1 MALNF
6 GKKIEAITQAV
17 TTIDV
22 SDESLMESIEQVAA
36 ASEALYEAQADGAVI
51 CQVLDNLGLAAQAIA
66 KGGLSKQVI
75 GAFNSEGELSAV
87 CGMENLTVEGLEKLA
102 EADVKALEA
111 KYTAG
116 VEGQMAE
123 YWNKLVAWLK
133 NLWVKIVEWAK
144 NIMTNYARYA
154 NQLEAINKTLTADKF
169 NADATVSAHK
179 KSVLD
184 QAVKGAD
191 NVAKQLSAAAQ
202 TFKQTGSTGEGAA
215 AATQTSINRWQK
227 NGLDQVEAFT
237 GAEATEGTLK
247 SLGYGSLSDVQN
259 QINTY
264 IKWVKS
270 SGSAG
275 FGKASKDFTD
285 GLQALVKE
293 AGNAGKLEGEAAAKA
308 KEAINAKRAM
318 VVEYLAAIRKIAGCF
333 QKAGGELLK
342 VAKACQTKAAK

>member
-6 GKKIEAITQAV
+6 GKKIEVITQAV
-17 TTIDV
+17 ATC
-22 SDESLMESIEQVAA
+22 SDESLMESVEQVAA

-133 NLWVKIVEWAK
+133 NMWTKIVEWAK

-179 KSVLD
+179 KDVLD
-184 QAVKGAD
+184 KAVRGAD
-191 NVAKQLSAAAQ
+191 NVAKNLSSAAQA
-202 TFKQTGSTGEGAA
+202 FKQSGSTGEGVA
-215 AATQTSINRWQK
+215 AATHRAVGK
-227 NGLDQVEAFT
+227 DMADVEAFT
-237 GAEATEGTLK
+237 SSEATEGTLK
-247 SLGYGSLSDVQN
+247 SLGYGGLSDVQN
-259 QINTY
+259 QINAY
-264 IKWVKS
+264 VKWVRS

-285 GLQALVKE
+285 GLQVLIKE

-308 KEAINAKRAM
+308 KEAVNAKRAA
-318 VVEYLAAIRKIAGCF
+318 VVEYLAAIRKVAACF
-333 QKAGGELLK
+333 QKTGGELLK
-342 VAKACQTKAAK
+342 IAKACQTKAAK

>member
-6 GKKIEAITQAV
+6 GKKIDAIRTNV
-17 TTIDV
+17 TAAGCTDAAM
-22 SDESLMESIEQVAA
+22 MESIEQVAA
-36 ASEALYEAQADGAVI
+36 ASEALYEAQADGALI
-51 CQVLDNLGLAAQAIA
+51 CQVLDNLGLASQALA

-75 GAFNSEGELSAV
+75 GAFNSENELSDV
-87 CGMENLTVEGLEKLA
+87 CGQEALTVEGLEALG

-111 KYTAG
+111 KYVAG
-116 VEGQMAE
+116 LEGQMAE
-123 YWNKLVAWLK
+123 YWNKLIAWLK

-154 NQLEAINKTLTADKF
+154 NQLEAISKTLTADKF

-202 TFKQTGSTGEGAA
+202 TFKQSASTGEGAA
-215 AATQTSINRWQK
+215 AATSTSINRWQK
-227 NGLDQVEAFT
+227 NGMEEIEAFT
-237 GAEATEGTLK
+237 GEGGTEGTLK
-247 SLGYGSLSDVQN
+247 SFGYGSVNDVKN
-259 QINTY
+259 QIDDY

-285 GLQALVKE
+285 GLQALIKE

-308 KEAINAKRAM
+308 KEAVNAKRAM

-342 VAKACQTKAAK
+342 IAKACQTKSAK